1 MDEVFRITPLPRAT
15 MQSAAAR
22 VALNLQR
29 LQLAGRTVTLK
40 VRYHDFRTVTRSVS
54 SNVPVKKTSEIY
66 HSAVALLE
74 KTEAGTLPVRLLG
87 ISVTNFPAPEDRYRP
102 EQLEF
107 DFSEQP
113 EGKTQFNFV

>member
-1 MDEVFRITPLPRAT
+1 M
-15 MQSAAAR
+15 
-22 VALNLQR
+22 ALNLQR